1 MSKLFL
7 NENFK
12 RRKLKIREKLSG
24 NSQRPRLTVFR
35 SNKFIYG
42 QLIDDSTGKTIVSV
56 SSKLISGGLNKVDA
70 SFEAGKELA
79 KKAVEKGITSAVF
92 DRNGYI
98 YHGRVQKFAEGSRD
112 GGLKF

>member
-7 NENFK
+7 NKNVK

-24 NSQRPRLTVFR
+24 STTRPRLTVFR

-42 QLIDDSTGKTIVSV
+42 QVVDDTTGNTLLTM
-56 SSKLISGGLNKVDA
+56 SSKLVNGELNKVDS
-70 SFEAGKELA
+70 SFETGKELA
-79 KKAVEKGITSAVF
+79 KKALEKGISSVVF

-98 YHGRVQKFAEGSRD
+98 YHGRIQKFAEGARE

>member
-24 NSQRPRLTVFR
+24 NSERPRLTVFR

-42 QLIDDSTGKTIVSV
+42 QLIDDTTGKTVASV
-56 SSKLISGGLNKVDA
+56 SSKLSTGKLNKVDS

-79 KKAVEKGITSAVF
+79 KKAIEKGIKTVVF

-98 YHGRVQKFAEGSRD
+98 YHGRIQKFAEGSRD

>member
-7 NENFK
+7 NKNSK
-12 RRKLKIREKLSG
+12 RRKLRIREKLSG
-24 NSQRPRLTVFR
+24 DSLRPRLSIFR

-42 QLIDDSTGKTIVSV
+42 QIIDDTNGKTLLSV
-56 SSKLISGGLNKVDA
+56 SSKLIDGDLNKVD
-70 SFEAGKELA
+70 SSYEAGKELA
-79 KKAVEKGITSAVF
+79 KKALEKGINTVVF

-98 YHGRVQKFAEGSRD
+98 YHGRVQKFAEGSRE

>member
-7 NENFK
+7 NKNVK

-24 NSQRPRLTVFR
+24 TTVRPRLSVFR

-42 QLIDDSTGKTIVSV
+42 QVIDDSTGKTLLSI
-56 SSKLISGGLNKVDA
+56 SSKSLKNDLNKVDS
-70 SFEAGKELA
+70 SFEAGKEIA
-79 KKAVEKGITSAVF
+79 KQAIEKGISTVVF

-98 YHGRVQKFAEGSRD
+98 YHGRIQKFAEGSRE

>member
-7 NENFK
+7 NKNVK

-24 NSQRPRLTVFR
+24 TTVRPRLTVFR

-42 QLIDDSTGKTIVSV
+42 QVIDDSNGKTIVSV
-56 SSKLISGGLNKVDA
+56 SSKLIKGDLNKVDS
-70 SFEAGKELA
+70 SFEAGKEIA
-79 KKAVEKGITSAVF
+79 KKAIEKGINSVVF

-98 YHGRVQKFAEGSRD
+98 YHGRIQKFAEGSRE

>member
-7 NENFK
+7 NKNVK
-12 RRKLKIREKLSG
+12 RRKLKIRDKISG
-24 NSQRPRLTVFR
+24 DSSRPRLSVFR

-42 QLIDDSTGKTIVSV
+42 QVIDDVSGETIVSI
-56 SSKLISGGLNKVDA
+56 SSKILKGDLNKVDSA
-70 SFEAGKELA
+70 FEAGKEIA
-79 KKAVEKGITSAVF
+79 KKAIEKGVNAVVF

-98 YHGRVQKFAEGSRD
+98 YHGRIQKFAEGSRE

>member
-24 NSQRPRLTVFR
+24 SSVRPRLTVFR

-42 QLIDDSTGKTIVSV
+42 QLIDDTKGKTIVSI
-56 SSKLISGGLNKVDA
+56 SSKLISGDKNKVDA

-98 YHGRVQKFAEGSRD
+98 YHGRIQKFAEGSRD

>member
-7 NENFK
+7 NKNIK
-12 RRKLKIREKLSG
+12 RRKLKIREKISG
-24 NSQRPRLTVFR
+24 TESRPRLTVFR

-42 QLIDDSTGKTIVSV
+42 QLIDDTRGKTIISI
-56 SSKLISGGLNKVDA
+56 SSKDFDSKDSKVID
-70 SFEAGKELA
+70 SFNAGKELA
-79 KKAVEKGITSAVF
+79 KKAIEKGIQSVVF

-98 YHGRVQKFAEGSRD
+98 YHGRIQRFAEGSRE

>member
-7 NENFK
+7 NKDNK

-24 NSQRPRLTVFR
+24 TAQRPRLSVFR

-42 QLIDDSTGKTIVSV
+42 QLIDDVSGTTLV
-56 SSKLISGGLNKVDA
+56 SISSKTLDSKINKVDA

-79 KKAVEKGITSAVF
+79 KLAVQKGIVTAVF

-98 YHGRVQKFAEGSRD
+98 YHGRVQKFAEGSRE